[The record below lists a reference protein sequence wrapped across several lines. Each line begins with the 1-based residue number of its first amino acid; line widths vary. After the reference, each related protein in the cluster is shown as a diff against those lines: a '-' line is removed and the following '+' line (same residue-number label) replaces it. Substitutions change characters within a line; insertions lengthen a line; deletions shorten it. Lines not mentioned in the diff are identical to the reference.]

1 MSVNI
6 IKYNGIEIGSPT
18 PFVTLERSHVF
29 NGQKLGNVDKIKLIG
44 QLTGRYSDLT
54 GYQQDLINKFNQ
66 DFKTFEIFEENA
78 IKVIYT
84 GTNNFG
90 QITGATI
97 RDVDSAVPFPLEFDV
112 NLNFN
117 PKFQQ

>member
-6 IKYNGIEIGSPT
+6 IKYNGIEIGPPT

-54 GYQQDLINKFNQ
+54 GYQQGLINKFNQ
-66 DFKTFEIFEENA
+66 DFKVFEIYE
-78 IKVIYT
+78 VT
-84 GTNNFG
+84 GNDF
-90 QITGATI
+90 I
-97 RDVDSAVPFPLEFDV
+97 
-112 NLNFN
+112 NLS
-117 PKFQQ
+117 KI